1 MPVAGPALENL
12 VRGDP
17 GPRQEEVSCHQRA
30 AEPGRVEP
38 CRAHHAWLT
47 GAWHS
52 SLAGKV
58 VRYQSRNEARRG
70 AVVAVVAVAA
80 VVAGYDETPVVA
92 GIAAPRKQYLYR

>member
-1 MPVAGPALENL
+1 
-12 VRGDP
+12 
-17 GPRQEEVSCHQRA
+17 
-30 AEPGRVEP
+30 
-38 CRAHHAWLT
+38 
-47 GAWHS
+47 
-52 SLAGKV
+52 